1 MEKMARNFSKR
12 LVACLLCMALVV
24 TYALPVGVYA
34 ESEGNTGTT
43 WIAKQGEARYYT
55 EKGEVVT
62 NPGLGPAGK
71 WAVKTEATAKAVAG
85 EADTYEITL
94 TATTKGD
101 VKTELVAA
109 DSATVLVLD
118 MSTSLNS
125 EDIAKIKKG
134 AISFLENYV
143 KDAGNTKRM
152 VAVVEF
158 GDQAKTITHFID
170 VNDGAG
176 KVSQAAKDAVNSACS
191 HFHYFPPQMDQYCQV
206 RYFGLKGNDGKTV
219 NNVKFAD
226 FHKYKLLPTSW
237 WVCEQAGCED
247 GRKTT
252 EYKHYVT
259 DTQNGIW
266 DDGVYGRFHS
276 HDGGGTNMEGGMM
289 LARNLLNAGLARGGD
304 IEGFENTNVVVF
316 TDGAPTV
323 HPEENDHNATDLI
336 LMQYGD
342 SGKNVTA
349 EDYDDI
355 PTIAEEIKASS
366 SLYFITY
373 KIDEKIKVGGKKIST
388 WIKEVVK
395 ANGPYYAKDEETL
408 KAKFK
413 EINVEISKEIGASAV
428 VTDNPMGE
436 FIEYTSDDI
445 KDVVTSIS
453 DATKRTEMFWTPT
466 EGTESGNGPEKTTVY
481 TVKYLVKVDTSARGF
496 VENKEYAAGENV
508 QLSFKYGPEA
518 KAATVPYIMPTFKGT
533 IPELP
538 YTIEYYKM
546 DKETGE
552 YKQVTGDTYNGAKT
566 KLYTTVNVPA
576 GYATKYDSKAGGW
589 YELASEL
596 PEGKKNITSLEIQP
610 GQSNVLTLYYKP
622 IETDVTV
629 NYYYTTTT
637 IDKDNNRTVE
647 KDKFG
652 DNSGKVTGTFYV
664 GDEFKAADGSKY
676 DGLTYTLDTKRSDN
690 DTISALKKAAEQ
702 NVINL
707 YYEGVKDERDEAVYT
722 LYKRFDNGRYAVN
735 KETGKYEIV
744 YDAGTAVAV
753 TKDAKTRAYESA
765 SFDINA
771 NGATGYTYYE
781 VVGNTNAVT
790 VENGIVTMPM
800 TKGHNEF
807 TVVYRNEPNDDRVA
821 ADIKVVHH
829 YTLNKTEVKDG
840 TVTTSAIKNEATEI
854 VKGYYVGEKF
864 TPAEKPVCTKDGK
877 TYTPAGTNANLLV
890 PTEIAAGENAVHLY
904 YSRSEVPAAATI
916 TVEHHYIDNVKA
928 YNDEKE
934 EIEEFERENT
944 ALAETVEYPKS
955 GEVLY
960 EGQLFIA
967 DKIGKE
973 GYKAEVETDENGNAK
988 LDENG
993 NEITKVYS
1001 TVLTEGENPTI
1012 VINYYKDSD
1021 ERDTADFEVKHVYIE
1036 HKKAVVAGKV
1046 QNWDVTAADPT
1057 VDNYSGK
1064 KGDSYTIAAKEKD
1077 GFKLTTDKS
1086 VLTGTYKK
1094 GTASTITLTYE
1105 KSTSDLKAGVL
1116 EIWFKLV
1123 NKEGYINDRNQYAY
1137 RYVAKVENDSRHYAD
1152 EMVALHTVQPE
1163 GIKVFKLTDAATEDA
1178 AAKYAGTS
1186 EDIPAEIYAGEQ
1198 FKLDLPQTYTYSG
1211 TKYDYYSGS
1220 AEITAAP
1227 AEAVQADGLRVLSAV
1242 PAGEITR
1249 DVEPGLDGIVYMN
1262 VAELPKGSVKV
1273 VKHYTTTTYNTVHE
1287 ASVENTTAEPY
1298 FAGAGEGQVYQGQ
1311 YVTVTTAE
1319 PGFALDASK
1328 TKVTTNAAFAVNEDG
1343 SLKVTLSTVTADN
1356 TTAQVDLYYTKTID
1370 NSQPATVEV
1379 THHYIERDWDKKE
1392 KEVATTTGGAVEKL
1406 YATQTFTATPV
1417 PNGFTSAAI
1426 KAEPSM
1432 TITLKPGKNTI
1443 DLTYY
1448 KDVDNRVEA
1457 KVTVI
1462 HNYYMQD
1469 TSGLIPEKTLA
1480 GTVNQPIS
1488 KEEGAWIGNSFTAT
1502 PQCQF
1507 GDEGNVRTYT
1517 VDSPQSDYSNI
1528 EIVASA
1534 DGQVVTINY
1543 IYKYD
1548 ARVGRTMKVHHIYKS
1563 IDTRKNITK
1572 VDDEQLVTCEYG
1584 NTNGG
1589 VWSVEGTLFTA
1600 AELAKAGYV
1609 RVTPDEKMTV
1619 DYSTEGFDFI
1629 VEVEYE
1635 HRYSSKKPGGRTDD
1649 DPPAPG
1655 GTDIH
1660 DDDVPLADLP
1670 DDEVPL
1676 SDLPGGTEEEEMIPD
1691 EEVPLADL
1699 PVTGGIGVG
1708 LFILAGGAIA
1718 AAGFGLRRREEEK

>member
-1 MEKMARNFSKR
+1 MEKMVKNFSRR
-12 LVACLLCMALVV
+12 LMACLLCMALVV

-43 WIAKQGEARYYT
+43 WIAKQGEARYYN

-62 NPGLGPAGK
+62 NPGQGPAGK

-101 VKTELVAA
+101 VKTELVEA

-118 MSTSLNS
+118 MSTSMKR
-125 EDIAKIKKG
+125 EDVDAVKKG
-134 AISFLENYV
+134 AKEFLKNYV
-143 KDAGNTKRM
+143 QNAGDAKRWVAIVEFGNVAKCMTDGFIDANDGTGKVSKAANDIIDTARNGFVYKTPGKQCYVQYGSEKVNGETKKYWICPYEGCEYGNTKHYQYKNSSTYPEDPHHTHPGF
-152 VAVVEF
+152 VE
-158 GDQAKTITHFID
+158 
-170 VNDGAG
+170 
-176 KVSQAAKDAVNSACS
+176 
-191 HFHYFPPQMDQYCQV
+191 V
-206 RYFGLKGNDGKTV
+206 R
-219 NNVKFAD
+219 
-226 FHKYKLLPTSW
+226 
-237 WVCEQAGCED
+237 
-247 GRKTT
+247 
-252 EYKHYVT
+252 
-259 DTQNGIW
+259 
-266 DDGVYGRFHS
+266 
-276 HDGGGTNMEGGMM
+276 DGGGTNMEGALM
-289 LARNLLNAGLARGGD
+289 LARNLLNTGLAQGGA
-304 IEGFENTNVVVF
+304 IKGFENTNVVFF

-323 HPEENDHNATDLI
+323 HLV
-336 LMQYGD
+336 GD
-342 SGKNVTA
+342 DKTSTSVIYFQSDADAIAEGGRNGNVDTT
-349 EDYDDI
+349 DYDDI
-355 PTIAEEIKASS
+355 PRLASEIKANSA
-366 SLYFITY
+366 LYFITY
-373 KIDEKIKVGGKKIST
+373 KIEQNVDKDKKINGQGIAEWLT
-388 WIKEVVK
+388 DTVK
-395 ANGPYYAKDEETL
+395 VTGHYNAKNEANL

-647 KDKFG
+647 KDKLG

-722 LYKRFDNGRYAVN
+722 LYKRFDNGRYVVN

-840 TVTTSAIKNEATEI
+840 TVTTSAIKNEETEI

-877 TYTPAGTNANLLV
+877 TYTPAGTNVNLLV

-904 YSRSEVPAAATI
+904 YSRSEVPAAASI
-916 TVEHHYIDNVKA
+916 SVEHHYIDNVKA

-967 DKIGKE
+967 DKIGKA

-1001 TVLTEGENPTI
+1001 AVLTEGENPTI

-1021 ERDTADFEVKHVYIE
+1021 ERDNADFEVKHVYIE
-1036 HKKAVVAGKV
+1036 HKKAVVGGKV
-1046 QNWDVTAADPT
+1046 QTWDANVTDPT
-1057 VDNYSGK
+1057 VDKYSGK
-1064 KGDSYTIAAKEKD
+1064 KGNSYTIKTKEKD

-1105 KSTSDLKAGVL
+1105 KSTSDIKAGVL

-1227 AEAVQADGLRVLSAV
+1227 AEAVQADELRVLSAV

-1273 VKHYTTTTYNTVHE
+1273 VKHYATTTYNTVHE
-1287 ASVENTTAEPY
+1287 ASVENTSAEPY

-1343 SLKVTLSTVTADN
+1343 SLKVTLKTVTADN

-1379 THHYIERDWDKKE
+1379 THHYIERDWDKTE
-1392 KEVATTTGGAVEKL
+1392 KEVAKTTGGAVEKL

-1426 KAEPSM
+1426 KADPSM

-1448 KDVDNRVEA
+1448 KDVDNRAEA

-1469 TSGLIPEKTLA
+1469 TSGWIPEKTLA

-1649 DPPAPG
+1649 DPPAPK
-1655 GTDIH
+1655 DIT

-1699 PVTGGIGVG
+1699 PITGGLGVG
-1708 LFILAGGAIA
+1708 LFILAGGAMA
-1718 AAGFGLRRREEEK
+1718 AAGFGLRRREK